1 MGRRAKD
8 RLHLDKTDQKKAGLA
23 SKPAFA
29 PTGETYQKKY
39 EIAGP
44 DLLQPKRPGR
54 SLAIVPVGV
63 RAELG
68 VEVSGHI
75 EQSIGDPLGERF
87 VRIVVTS
94 QVPVSHRTAR
104 VDNAGTPVRQA
115 VGMDTNQKH

>member
-1 MGRRAKD
+1 MRCC
-8 RLHLDKTDQKKAGLA
+8 
-23 SKPAFA
+23 
-29 PTGETYQKKY
+29 
-39 EIAGP
+39 
-44 DLLQPKRPGR
+44 
-54 SLAIVPVGV
+54 
-63 RAELG
+63 
-68 VEVSGHI
+68 I